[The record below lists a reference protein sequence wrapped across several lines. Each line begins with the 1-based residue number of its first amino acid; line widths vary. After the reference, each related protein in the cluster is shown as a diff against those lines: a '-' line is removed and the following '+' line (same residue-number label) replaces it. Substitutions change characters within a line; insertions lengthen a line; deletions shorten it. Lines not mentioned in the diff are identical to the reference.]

1 MHRKKLKK
9 HKKGDT
15 MSKLPVRIRRDKD
28 LKQIMIQFL
37 VFVIFIPML
46 CFSALSY
53 KIYEKSMENSV
64 SQYSLQLT
72 QQIATN
78 LDIKLS
84 SYQDL
89 LMQVIMDDDI
99 IQTLKSVGGGSDS
112 YVESVRLGTQVLD
125 YVLVNPEFE
134 SIAFLTEDQYINT
147 VFRWDGESLHD
158 EIYQKT
164 MTDKNRFQW
173 FGSRVQ
179 IYRDTVGTHKAK
191 VFSVSKEV
199 NDFVYGGS
207 MDTVI
212 VVDIQDK
219 VIKEICNKI
228 SKEKLPLTWC
238 IADPDGNVVFPGNTK
253 FGIDNINVL
262 FSDEVN
268 KANENRVQANY
279 YAEGDYEGEHLL
291 VSNSGLDVNEWR
303 IITFLDYQYIS
314 SEAAKSLRPIISVFM
329 IILVVLSAGMWG
341 LLKTIATP
349 LKQLT
354 SMMKYPVK
362 GDFSHKIEPVRGGVK
377 EIEVLQDSYNYM
389 LDCINRLVDEVY
401 QEGEQKRI
409 VQIKALESQ
418 INPHFLYNTLDTI
431 KWTALLQKADN
442 AATMA
447 SLLSKLLHISLS
459 KGEDLICLTDEIE
472 HVKAYIGIQRFRLDT
487 VFDVI
492 FVVDPKAEEC
502 YVPKIIL
509 QPFVE
514 NSMLHGLSKGTNG
527 VIEVICN
534 VEEDNLIISV
544 NDNGVGMDLS
554 KSYEETI
561 SDWKIKQHFS
571 GIGVKNV
578 DERIKLICGKEYG
591 VTIKSK
597 VGYGTM
603 VTITLPIVL
612 NREGEKRLND
622 KGDNS

>member
-1 MHRKKLKK
+1 MHRNNLKN
-9 HKKGDT
+9 HKKEDI
-15 MSKLPVRIRRDKD
+15 MSKLRRRMRRDKD
-28 LKQIMIQFL
+28 LKQIIIQFL

-125 YVLVNPEFE
+125 YVVVNPEFE

-147 VFRWDGESLHD
+147 VFRWDGETLHD

-164 MTDKNRFQW
+164 ITEKNRFQW

-179 IYRDTVGTHKAK
+179 VYRDTVGTHKAK

-199 NDFVYGGS
+199 NDFAYGGS

-238 IADPDGNVVFPGNTK
+238 IADSSGNVVFRGNTK
-253 FGIDNINVL
+253 FEIDNINVL

-268 KANENRVQANY
+268 KANEDRVQANY

-314 SEAAKSLRPIISVFM
+314 TEAVKSLRPIISVFM
-329 IILVVLSAGMWG
+329 IILVVLSTGMWG
-341 LLKTIATP
+341 LLKTIAAP
-349 LKQLT
+349 LKKLT
-354 SMMKYPVK
+354 NMMKYPVK

-459 KGEDLICLTDEIE
+459 KGEDLIRLTDEIE

-487 VFDVI
+487 VFDVV
-492 FVVDPKAEEC
+492 FVVDPKTEEC

-514 NSMLHGLSKGTNG
+514 NSMLHGLSKGPNG

-534 VEEDNLIISV
+534 IEEDNLIISV

-561 SDWKIKQHFS
+561 SDWEIKQHFS

-578 DERIKLICGKEYG
+578 DERIKLICGKKYG

-603 VTITLPIVL
+603 VTITLPVVL
-612 NREGEKRLND
+612 TREEGKKLND
-622 KGDNS
+622 KGNNS

>member
-1 MHRKKLKK
+1 
-9 HKKGDT
+9 

-125 YVLVNPEFE
+125 YVVVNPEFE

-279 YAEGDYEGEHLL
+279 YAEGDFEGEHLL

-314 SEAAKSLRPIISVFM
+314 GEAVKSLRPIISVFM
-329 IILVVLSAGMWG
+329 IILVVISTGMWG

-377 EIEVLQDSYNYM
+377 EVEVLQDSYNYM

-487 VFDVI
+487 VFDVV